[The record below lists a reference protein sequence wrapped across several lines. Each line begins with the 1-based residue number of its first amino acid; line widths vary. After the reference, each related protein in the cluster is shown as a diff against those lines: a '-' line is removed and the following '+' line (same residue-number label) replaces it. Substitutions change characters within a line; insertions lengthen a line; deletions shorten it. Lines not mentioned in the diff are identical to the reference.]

1 MPHASAG
8 LSYFG
13 FVQFRSNL
21 AGGQAGELVGVPGE
35 GHIDDI
41 SIWEDIVDQFD
52 LFDEEPLQKKASEII
67 DIAIKLL
74 KASNDLRQVVDF
86 DDMIYL
92 PLFYRINF
100 FQYDNVV
107 MDEAHSRH
115 GPRGTFIT
123 KSRFGT
129 KRSWRRSHRM
139 SVIWGK
145 AEDIHSG

>member
-1 MPHASAG
+1 
-8 LSYFG
+8 
-13 FVQFRSNL
+13 
-21 AGGQAGELVGVPGE
+21 LVGVPGE

-41 SIWEDIVDQFD
+41 SIWEDIVDHFD

-74 KASNDLRQVVDF
+74 KASSDLRQVVDF

-115 GPRGTFIT
+115 GPRGRS
-123 KSRFGT
+123 KSPGLAQSRHGT
-129 KRSWRRSHRM
+129 NSVLRHRA
-139 SVIWGK
+139 SALQKGTDRDDTDAWQCDLNRQSEV
-145 AEDIHSG
+145 